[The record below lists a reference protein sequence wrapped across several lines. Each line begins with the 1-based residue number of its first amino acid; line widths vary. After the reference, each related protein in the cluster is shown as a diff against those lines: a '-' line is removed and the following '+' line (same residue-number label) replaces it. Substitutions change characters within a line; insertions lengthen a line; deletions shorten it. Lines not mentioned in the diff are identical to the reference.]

1 MSVPFDPTIL
11 TRRTTA
17 DLSSS
22 EYLLVVPDGDD
33 DLALAGAGAAVLGAL
48 SNNVG
53 DGSGSDAVYVSVQI
67 GGIIK
72 VKTAETMV
80 AGQLATSNGSGLAVI
95 ADTADDYFFGIALES
110 HTSGDIGTFLYAPGG
125 QIN

>member
-22 EYLLVVPDGDD
+22 PYYLVVPSGDD

-48 SNNVG
+48 SNNVA
-53 DGSGSDAVYVSVQI
+53 DGSSTAAYVSVQV

-72 VKTAETMV
+72 VKTAEGFT
-80 AGQLATSNGSGLAVI
+80 AGQLATSNASGLAVI
-95 ADTADDYFFGIALES
+95 ADSTGDYFFGIALET
-110 HTSGDIGTFLYAPGG
+110 HVSGDIGAFLYAPGG

>member
-1 MSVPFDPTIL
+1 MSVPFDPTIM

-22 EYLLVVPDGDD
+22 ESLLVVPSGDD
-33 DLALAGAGAAVLGAL
+33 DLAVAGAGAAVLGAL

-53 DGSGSDAVYVSVQI
+53 DGSSTAVYVSVQV

-72 VKTAETMV
+72 VKTAEGFT
-80 AGQLATSNGSGLAVI
+80 AGQLATSDGSGNAVI
-95 ADTADDYFFGIALES
+95 ADATGDYFFGIALET
-110 HTSGDIGTFLYAPGG
+110 HISGDIGAFLYAPGG